1 MTLLS
6 KAHGFPRL
14 RQAKITRTTRYQLL
28 AAFSEPDLTTIVAF
42 CAIGL
47 LITINVIL
55 RFPDLGILIETYNK
69 F

>member
-6 KAHGFPRL
+6 KANGIPRL
-14 RQAKITRTTRYQLL
+14 RQAKTTRTVWHRVV
-28 AAFSEPDLTTIVAF
+28 AAISEPDLTAIVAF

-47 LITINVIL
+47 LITLNVIL
-55 RFPDLGILIETYNK
+55 RFPDLGILIESYNK